1 VSPRTDPPI
10 AQLRHPLPRLTG
22 RVFTDLAI
30 WMMGLGLLMGVAF
43 PFFVMAFGVPA
54 DYVLTP
60 VFFLATT
67 SAGLAVGASN
77 QFLSRVVVGSRL
89 RFMRS
94 RMAAVEQNLRS
105 GSFSDDAERG
115 TPEMCTLPVDSDDE
129 LGGAALSF
137 NHLVEA
143 LTASQH
149 RLQQLAAI
157 DALTGL
163 LNRRFGL
170 DRLNEQFARAV
181 CCQEALGIILFDIDR
196 FKAVNDTFGHHAG
209 DRVLKAVADAAHD
222 VLRDGDTLMRY
233 GGEEFLAVLPGADL
247 AEVEEIGERGRGD
260 RHQRSAPR
268 AGCHGQP
275 RCGRLSLH
283 RRHRHRRARAL
294 CRRRDVRRQ
303 VDGSQ
308 PPHLRRGVDRRLT
321 ARPCAPR
328 TRLRSVSH
336 GRHGERLVLCA
347 LA

>member
-10 AQLRHPLPRLTG
+10 DQPRHPLPRLTR

-60 VFFLATT
+60 EFFLATT

-94 RMAAVEQNLRS
+94 RMAAMEQNLRA
-105 GSFSDDAERG
+105 GNYSDEAERC
-115 TPEMCTLPVDSDDE
+115 TPETCTLPVDSDDE

-149 RLQQLAAI
+149 RLQQLAAM

-181 CCQEALGIILFDIDR
+181 CCHEALGVILFDIDR

-209 DRVLKAVADAAHD
+209 DRVLKAVADAAQD

-247 AEVEEIGERGRGD
+247 DEVQQIGERLRRRVEATVIND
-260 RHQRSAPR
+260 RHHELGATVSLGAVAFP
-268 AGCHGQP
+268 ATVVTDIDELV
-275 RCGRLSLH
+275 RCADAAMYVAKSTGRN
-283 RRHRHRRARAL
+283 
-294 CRRRDVRRQ
+294 
-303 VDGSQ
+303 
-308 PPHLRRGVDRRLT
+308 RLT
-321 ARPCAPR
+321 FAGA
-328 TRLRSVSH
+328 SIA
-336 GRHGERLVLCA
+336 G
-347 LA
+347 